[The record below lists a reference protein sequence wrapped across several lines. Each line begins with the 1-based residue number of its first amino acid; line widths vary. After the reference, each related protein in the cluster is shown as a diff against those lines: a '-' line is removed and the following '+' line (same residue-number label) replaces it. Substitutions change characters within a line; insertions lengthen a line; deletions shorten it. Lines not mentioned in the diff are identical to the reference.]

1 MNIFSDKIF
10 ILLIILAF
18 SRYIFKIK
26 YIDCFDII
34 INHINT
40 FRDDNNKFLILP
52 FVIYFIIPF
61 MVALQLASA
70 KLISDN
76 DIQMIIHI
84 TSALLIIFFII
95 LPILTNLKS
104 QMLNKKLDAT
114 THIIIK
120 SVIKET
126 YYAIMFEI
134 IISVLILLLCFVHIF
149 SNQLGYLEIMLIYY
163 FIFLLLIN
171 LFMVLK
177 RISKLINKNIEL

>member
-1 MNIFSDKIF
+1 
-10 ILLIILAF
+10 
-18 SRYIFKIK
+18 
-26 YIDCFDII
+26 
-34 INHINT
+34 
-40 FRDDNNKFLILP
+40 
-52 FVIYFIIPF
+52 
-61 MVALQLASA
+61 
-70 KLISDN
+70 
-76 DIQMIIHI
+76 MIIHV

-126 YYAIMFEI
+126 YYALMFEI

-149 SNQLGYLEIMLIYY
+149 SNQLGYLESMLIYY
-163 FIFLLLIN
+163 FIFLLSIN